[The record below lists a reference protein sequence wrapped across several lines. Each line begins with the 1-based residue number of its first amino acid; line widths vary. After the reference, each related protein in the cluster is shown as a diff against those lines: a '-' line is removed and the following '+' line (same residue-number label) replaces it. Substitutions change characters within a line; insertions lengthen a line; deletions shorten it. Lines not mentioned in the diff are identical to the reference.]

1 MKSLL
6 SVRTKSDTHT
16 KTQILFVDDDVD
28 RFVCENI
35 GKDFALPLFS
45 KVRRAGA
52 MRIDI
57 WRLLVMQKYGGVYL
71 DSDLSALAKLPIEEG
86 DTAVSGVCGFGYLPA
101 DDAGE
106 TKLGGALEH
115 WSMCFSKGHPFI
127 NKAVEHLTRN
137 LREPEYLM
145 RDDTPEAKVEDS
157 FTERL
162 TGPAMYQSA
171 LIDVLKE
178 AKCKAKDKGTS
189 YADALK
195 EPEKSCEDMATFRKW
210 FPEGLRLFDWLNL
223 NETVTHKVFFPGNPW
238 MKETQQF
245 HGYASYDNY
254 KPVDHIQAPDES
266 FCDADSMAK
275 RRRERE
281 EAWADAIKHAN
292 GEPISP

>member
-1 MKSLL
+1 M
-6 SVRTKSDTHT
+6 
-16 KTQILFVDDDVD
+16 
-28 RFVCENI
+28 
-35 GKDFALPLFS
+35 
-45 KVRRAGA
+45 
-52 MRIDI
+52 
-57 WRLLVMQKYGGVYL
+57 
-71 DSDLSALAKLPIEEG
+71 
-86 DTAVSGVCGFGYLPA
+86 SGVCGFGYLPA

>member
-1 MKSLL
+1 
-6 SVRTKSDTHT
+6 
-16 KTQILFVDDDVD
+16 
-28 RFVCENI
+28 
-35 GKDFALPLFS
+35 
-45 KVRRAGA
+45 
-52 MRIDI
+52 
-57 WRLLVMQKYGGVYL
+57 MQKYGGVYL

-238 MKETQQF
+238 MRRLN
-245 HGYASYDNY
+245 S
-254 KPVDHIQAPDES
+254 
-266 FCDADSMAK
+266 SMAMHPTIITNLSITSK
-275 RRRERE
+275 PPTKVSATPIQWRR
-281 EAWADAIKHAN
+281 
-292 GEPISP
+292 GEGKGRRHGQML